1 MPGTPHTH
9 SITLPRK
16 NTNQQSTQNPPRN
29 LKLKLKAIPLAVAL
43 LCAGTVHAQNAT
55 LSTVSVTASPI
66 IEDNRVDKFSSFS
79 TVVTE
84 NQLRD
89 QNAVDLA
96 SALRHTPGVEISR
109 YNPVG
114 SFGGDQGGAVYIRGM
129 GVSRPGSEI
138 KTYVDGVPVYMGV
151 WNHPLL
157 DLLPVNGMQSVT
169 INKSPQPQI
178 NGNNFASIN
187 LETKRATED
196 GIHGSGR
203 VSAGSFGTV
212 VEQVDLAGRS
222 GALDFSLAQ
231 GYAKSN
237 GHRANS
243 DGELNN
249 LMGRLGAKL
258 SEHWSVGVS
267 FLSVDNKAKD
277 PYDNRLTAPA
287 TAPRYESST
296 NMISAFVSH
305 QHGDWRGEF
314 RVYDNQGKGNLYDD
328 ARPMVGWGTFLT
340 NFSMSGLRWKE
351 QFSPWAGGT
360 VVLGIDQ
367 DKVSGEVNGPNT
379 GGWTK
384 MPEFRVT
391 SPHLAL
397 SQNIELSKNWALVP
411 SAGVRTYNHSQYASR
426 TAPHAGV
433 SLVSEQLTIFAN
445 VSRGINYPGL
455 EGAALQAAIP
465 FMFAGTTWKKLSPEE
480 LDHQEIGVK
489 FAPTE
494 ATQIDLSLFRDE
506 VKNRYAYDLSFAST
520 TFYNLGTYRTNG
532 AELSVKQKIARDWA
546 VFGGLTL
553 LDPSI
558 SNLPYTPKT
567 AFTAGVNGQLGPIR
581 VAVDAQY
588 QSEVFALSRDRNTLN
603 PNIQRV
609 GAYTVVNARLS
620 YPVSALG
627 KKGEVFIAA
636 ENLFD
641 RDYAYRP
648 GYPMPGRNG
657 QLGVSASF

>member
-1 MPGTPHTH
+1 MQHTR
-9 SITLPRK
+9 IMLTR
-16 NTNQQSTQNPPRN
+16 STQGRNTDSPQPQPRTRQ
-29 LKLKLKAIPLAVAL
+29 LKIKAIPLAVAL
-43 LCAGTVHAQNAT
+43 VCAGTVHAQNAT

-66 IEDNRVDKFSSFS
+66 IEDNRIDRFSSFS

-84 NQLRD
+84 TQLRD

-129 GVSRPGSEI
+129 GVSRPASEI

-212 VEQVDLAGRS
+212 AEQVDLTGRN

-243 DGELNN
+243 DGQLNN
-249 LMGRLGAKL
+249 IMGRLGAKL
-258 SEHWSVGVS
+258 SEHWAIGVS

-277 PYDNRLTAPA
+277 PYDNRLATPA
-287 TAPRYESST
+287 IAPRYESSS
-296 NMISAFVSH
+296 NMVSAFVTH

-314 RVYDNQGKGNLYDD
+314 RVYENKGKGNLYND
-328 ARPMVGWGTFLT
+328 ARPVVGWGTFLS

-351 QFSPWAGGT
+351 QFSPWSGGT
-360 VVLGIDQ
+360 VVAGIDQ

-384 MPEFRVT
+384 MPEFRTT
-391 SPHLAL
+391 SPHVAL
-397 SQNIELSKNWALVP
+397 SQNFALSKDWSLLP
-411 SAGVRTYNHSQYASR
+411 SVGVRTYNHSQYASK

-433 SLVSEQLTIFAN
+433 SLVSNQITVFAN
-445 VSRGINYPGL
+445 VSRGISYAGL
-455 EGAALQAAIP
+455 EGPALQAAMS
-465 FMFAGTTWKKLSPEE
+465 FMFAGTTWKQLSPEE
-480 LDHQEIGVK
+480 LDHKEIGVK
-489 FAPTE
+489 LSPTDS
-494 ATQIDLSLFRDE
+494 TQIDLSLFRDE
-506 VKNRYAYDLSFAST
+506 VKNRYVYDLAFATT

-532 AELSVKQKIARDWA
+532 AELSVKQTITRDW
-546 VFGGLTL
+546 VLFGGLTL
-553 LDPSI
+553 LDPSLN
-558 SNLPYTPKT
+558 NLPYTPKT
-567 AFTAGVNGQLGPIR
+567 ALTAGVNGQVGPLRI
-581 VAVDAQY
+581 AVDAQY

-603 PNIQRV
+603 PNAEKV
-609 GAYTVVNARLS
+609 GAFTVVNARIS
-620 YPVSALG
+620 YPLAALG
-627 KKGEVFIAA
+627 KKGEVFVAA
-636 ENLFD
+636 ENLFN

-657 QLGVSASF
+657 QIGLAASF

>member
-1 MPGTPHTH
+1 MNIKT
-9 SITLPRK
+9 
-16 NTNQQSTQNPPRN
+16 
-29 LKLKLKAIPLAVAL
+29 IPLAVAL
-43 LCAGTVHAQNAT
+43 ICAGTAQAQNST

-157 DLLPVNGMQSVT
+157 DLLPVNGMQSIT

-187 LETKRATED
+187 LETKRATEE

-222 GALDFSLAQ
+222 GALDFALAQ

-258 SEHWSVGVS
+258 SDHWAVGVS
-267 FLSVDNKAKD
+267 FLSVANKAKD
-277 PYDNRLTAPA
+277 PYDNRLAAPA
-287 TAPRYESST
+287 ITPRYESST
-296 NMISAFVSH
+296 NMVSAFVTH

-314 RVYDNQGKGNLYDD
+314 RVYENKGKGNLYND
-328 ARPMVGWGTFLT
+328 ARPQVGWGTFLT
-340 NFSMSGLRWKE
+340 NFNMSGLRWKE

-360 VVLGIDQ
+360 VLAGIDQ

-379 GGWTK
+379 GGWAK

-391 SPHLAL
+391 SPHVAL
-397 SQNIELSKNWALVP
+397 SQNFALSKDWALVP
-411 SAGVRTYNHSQYASR
+411 SAGVRTYNHSQYASK

-433 SLVSEQLTIFAN
+433 SLVSDQVTVFAN
-445 VSRGINYPGL
+445 ASRGISYAGL
-455 EGAALQAAIP
+455 EGPALQAAMP
-465 FMFAGTTWKKLSPEE
+465 VMFAGTTWKQLSPEE
-480 LDHQEIGVK
+480 LDHKEIGVK
-489 FAPTE
+489 LSPTDS
-494 ATQIDLSLFRDE
+494 TQIDVSLFRDE
-506 VKNRYAYDLSFAST
+506 VKNRYVYDLAFGTT

-532 AELSVKQKIARDWA
+532 AELSVKQTITRDW
-546 VFGGLTL
+546 VFFGGLTL

-558 SNLPYTPKT
+558 KTLPYTPKT
-567 AFTAGVNGQLGPIR
+567 AFTAGVNGQVGSVRI
-581 VAVDAQY
+581 AVDAQY

-603 PNIQRV
+603 PNAEKV
-609 GAYTVVNARLS
+609 GAFTVVNARVS
-620 YPVSALG
+620 YPLAALG
-627 KKGEVFIAA
+627 KKGEFFVAA
-636 ENLFD
+636 ENLLN

-657 QLGVSASF
+657 QIGLSASF